1 MAAVI
6 IFNGAALED
15 VAPVM
20 VEDIRVSPIQLS
32 ATARERPINWG
43 SDFVRLVG
51 GDRTVAITFALLT
64 RDIGER
70 QEQLKQITR
79 WARTDRPGKLH
90 LSWREGYYLECLCTG
105 LPEPSTRQW
114 WESKLRLTFTTFDN
128 PFWTS
133 DAEKTAACGTQFT
146 VLGDAPPLMR
156 ITNTAAEAATAQA
169 YSDGSSTMTF
179 AQVPAGDLVIDLN
192 RQTAAVDGAS
202 IMGGYAFGSHFIRPR
217 TGAQTITGAGQ
228 VVWRERWE

>member
-1 MAAVI
+1 VAAVI

-20 VEDIRVSPIQLS
+20 IEDIRVSPIQLS

-70 QEQLKQITR
+70 QEQLRQITR

-133 DAEKTAACGTQFT
+133 DAEKTAAEMEARLADPETYRNPEEGAKLTQEYHRMKERI
-146 VLGDAPPLMR
+146 DAL
-156 ITNTAAEAATAQA
+156 
-169 YSDGSSTMTF
+169 Y
-179 AQVPAGDLVIDLN
+179 
-192 RQTAAVDGAS
+192 
-202 IMGGYAFGSHFIRPR
+202 
-217 TGAQTITGAGQ
+217 
-228 VVWRERWE
+228 ERWEQEDM